1 MTKGFEYK
9 EVIKKNGEVIYRIP
23 VLSDEEREERHQ
35 RFLSVANKLLE
46 KYKSNSSYTE
56 IG

>member
-35 RFLSVANKLLE
+35 RFLSVADKLLE
-46 KYKSNSSYTE
+46 KYKSLLKKE
-56 IG
+56 E